1 MPINNIIISG
11 NLGKDAEVRESRDGK
26 LFTRFSIAFEER
38 KKNRTGEWVDETGWI
53 GAVIFGERGEKL
65 ADTLKKGTPVTVSGK
80 LSYSTY
86 VGSDDVKRTSYE
98 IRVDEI
104 VIGAKKAKRQSTRRE
119 PDLADED
126 YEI

>member
-38 KKNRTGEWVDETGWI
+38 KKDCKGEWVDETGWI

>member
-38 KKNRTGEWVDETGWI
+38 KKDRKGEWVDETGWI

-65 ADTLKKGTPVTVSGK
+65 AEALKKGTPVTVSGK

>member
-38 KKNRTGEWVDETGWI
+38 KKDRKGEWVDETGWI